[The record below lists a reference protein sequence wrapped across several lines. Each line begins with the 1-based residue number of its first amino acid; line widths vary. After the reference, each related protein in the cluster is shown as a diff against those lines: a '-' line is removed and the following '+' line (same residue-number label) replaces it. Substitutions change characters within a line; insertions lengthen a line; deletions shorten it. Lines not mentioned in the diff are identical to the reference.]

1 MYFRE
6 MSEIRKLANKQV
18 KAAGVTRHMFY
29 SDYKDKLAVVTGAAS
44 GMGAATAAKLVEAG
58 ATVIGGDI
66 ANITAEGI
74 DGRQLDLTNEQSITA
89 FIASLED
96 ESIDAVF
103 HCAGLPQTFAAH
115 KVITVNFVG
124 ARCFLEGM
132 LEKMAPGSAIAVV
145 ASLVIGWPQHV
156 SNLLPIVNSRSFDE
170 GVAWAEANAD
180 GADVAACQGDPY
192 MFSKEALACWGT
204 MMAPRWIQR
213 GVRLNI
219 LGPGP
224 TATPMMGEF
233 EKAVGETMAA
243 LPQPIGRQS
252 TAEEQANL
260 MLMMNHPAAS
270 FLVGATI
277 YADGGMSAALMTMM
291 TAGLME

>member
-1 MYFRE
+1 
-6 MSEIRKLANKQV
+6 
-18 KAAGVTRHMFY
+18 MFY
-29 SDYKDKLAVVTGAAS
+29 SDYKDKVAVVTGAAS

-58 ATVIGGDI
+58 ARVIGGDI
-66 ANITAEGI
+66 AKISAEGI
-74 DGRQLDLTNEQSITA
+74 DGRHLDLTDEQSIVK
-89 FIASLED
+89 FIAGLED
-96 ESIDAVF
+96 ESVDALF
-103 HCAGLPQTFAAH
+103 HCAGLPQTFAAS

-132 LEKMAPGSAIAVV
+132 LDKMAPGSAISAV

-156 SNLLPIVNSRSFDE
+156 ANLLPVVNTNSFDE
-170 GVAWAEANAD
+170 GAAWAEANGE

-224 TATPMMGEF
+224 TATPMMPEF
-233 EKAVGETMAA
+233 EKAVGEQMAA
-243 LPQPIGRQS
+243 MPLPIGRQS
-252 TAEEQANL
+252 TAEEQADM

-277 YADGGMSAALMTMM
+277 YADGGMSAAIMTMM
-291 TAGLME
+291 TSGLME

>member
-1 MYFRE
+1 
-6 MSEIRKLANKQV
+6 
-18 KAAGVTRHMFY
+18 MFY
-29 SDYKDKLAVVTGAAS
+29 SDYKEKVVVVTGAAS

-66 ANITAEGI
+66 ADISVYGI
-74 DGRQLDLTNEQSITA
+74 DGRNLDLTDEQSILH
-89 FIASLED
+89 FIDGFED
-96 ESIDAVF
+96 NSVDAIF
-103 HCAGLPQTFAAH
+103 HCAGLPQTFAAP

-124 ARCFLEGM
+124 ARCLLDG
-132 LEKMAPGSAIAVV
+132 LLIKMKEGSAISVV

-156 SNLLPIVNSRSFDE
+156 ANLLPLINTDSFAA
-170 GVAWAEANAD
+170 GAAWAEENGD
-180 GADVAACQGDPY
+180 GADVAAVQGDSY
-192 MFSKEALACWGT
+192 MFSKEVLACWST

-213 GVRLNI
+213 GVRLNV

-224 TATPMMGEF
+224 TATPMMPEF
-233 EKAVGETMAA
+233 EKAVGEQMAA
-243 LPQPIGRQS
+243 LPLPIGRQS

-270 FLVGATI
+270 FLVGATV

-291 TAGLME
+291 TSGLVEM

>member
-1 MYFRE
+1 
-6 MSEIRKLANKQV
+6 
-18 KAAGVTRHMFY
+18 MFY
-29 SDYKDKLAVVTGAAS
+29 SDYKDKVAVVTGAAS
-44 GMGAATAAKLVEAG
+44 GMGAATVAKLIEAG

-66 ANITAEGI
+66 ADISAAGV
-74 DGRQLDLTNEQSITA
+74 DGRHLDLTDEQSIVK

-96 ESIDAVF
+96 ESVDAVF
-103 HCAGLPQTFAAH
+103 HCAGLPQTFAAS

-132 LEKMAPGSAIAVV
+132 LDKMAPGSAMSAV

-156 SNLLPIVNSRSFDE
+156 ANLLPVVNTNNFDE
-170 GVAWAEANAD
+170 GAAWAEANGE

-224 TATPMMGEF
+224 TATPMMPEF
-233 EKAVGETMAA
+233 EKAVGEQMAA
-243 LPQPIGRQS
+243 MPLPIGRQS
-252 TAEEQANL
+252 TAEEQADI

-277 YADGGMSAALMTMM
+277 YADGGMSAAIMTMM
-291 TAGLME
+291 TSGLME